1 MLNLNT
7 HIYASE
13 SVDSKE
19 FSIVETFSDGSYLKS
34 VLIDDSADT
43 SSSARKTATK
53 SGHKVYSY
61 ESSSGK
67 TLWTIT
73 ITGTFSYTGSSSKCI
88 KSEISTTC
96 PASNWKLSEKKAY
109 TSGASAKAT
118 ASFKQYKKDVYLQTI
133 TRTVTISCNKSG
145 KLY

>member
-1 MLNLNT
+1 M
-7 HIYASE
+7 
-13 SVDSKE
+13 
-19 FSIVETFSDGSYLKS
+19 
-34 VLIDDSADT
+34 IDDSTDC
-43 SSSARKTATK
+43 SSLARKTSTK
-53 SGHKVYSY
+53 TGRRVYSY

-67 TLWTIT
+67 LLWTIT
-73 ITGTFSYTGSSSKCI
+73 ITGTFSYTGSSSKCT

-109 TSGASAKAT
+109 TSGSSAKAT

-133 TRTVTISCNKSG
+133 TRTVTLSCNKSG

>member
-1 MLNLNT
+1 MKKFIILFFSTLLMLNL
-7 HIYASE
+7 
-13 SVDSKE
+13 
-19 FSIVETFSDGSYLKS
+19 F
-34 VLIDDSADT
+34 LIDDSADT
-43 SSSARKTATK
+43 
-53 SGHKVYSY
+53 
-61 ESSSGK
+61 
-67 TLWTIT
+67 
-73 ITGTFSYTGSSSKCI
+73 SSSKCI

-109 TSGASAKAT
+109 ISGASAKAT